1 MNILIIYLNLIIWLL
16 QPKLIKL
23 QKSFK
28 QNVLFVVLVTF
39 HAIILY
45 GRFGF

>member
-16 QPKLIKL
+16 QPKLKL

-28 QNVLFVVLVTF
+28 QNVLIVVLVTF